1 MGQSSAEAR
10 QELERARL
18 GVASELDQLGDST
31 RTALDIPAK
40 IKRNP
45 VQTAGVVGGAAFLLL
60 GGPKRAA
67 KAVEKRFFPKRYYRP
82 PTVLPKDVE
91 RSIAKLP
98 QGDQDM
104 VRNHLERDFA
114 AYLQKEHPAE
124 PANARQSAWKTYDL
138 LVGIIGA
145 AAARELVKKLF
156 EIPQETK
163 VEAIE
168 ERAEAVAEAEAD
180 IAAAGS
186 TAPRSSRLPPAAE

>member
-18 GVASELDQLGDST
+18 GVSSELDQLADST

-45 VQTAGVVGGAAFLLL
+45 VQTVGVVGGAAFMIL
-60 GGPKRAA
+60 GGPRRAA
-67 KAVEKRFFPKRYYRP
+67 KAVEKRFWPKRYYRP

-98 QGDQDM
+98 QGDQEM
-104 VRNHLERDFA
+104 VRAHLERDFS
-114 AYLQKEHPAE
+114 AYLQKQHPVE

-145 AAARELVKKLF
+145 AAARELVKRLF

-168 ERAEAVAEAEAD
+168 EEGEAIAEAEQKIAD
-180 IAAAGS
+180 ARKDLSDARKS
-186 TAPRSSRLPPAAE
+186 

>member
-18 GVASELDQLGDST
+18 GVSSELDQLADST

-45 VQTAGVVGGAAFLLL
+45 VQTAGVVGGAAFLVL
-60 GGPKRAA
+60 GGPRRAA
-67 KAVEKRFFPKRYYRP
+67 KAVEKKFFPKRYYRP

-91 RSIAKLP
+91 RSISKLP
-98 QGDQDM
+98 PGDQDM
-104 VRNHLERDFA
+104 VRGHLERDFA
-114 AYLQKEHPAE
+114 AYLQREHTAE
-124 PANARQSAWKTYDL
+124 PANARQSVWKTYDL

-145 AAARELVKKLF
+145 AAARELVKRLF

-168 ERAEAVAEAEAD
+168 EQGEAVAEAEQMISDARK
-180 IAAAGS
+180 G
-186 TAPRSSRLPPAAE
+186 